1 MNMKKIKKVTT
12 IVEIYE
18 VPAETVIAYG
28 SMPILPNDPIET
40 HLWHNFQAVQ
50 GENHE

>member
-1 MNMKKIKKVTT
+1 MNMKKIKKITT

-28 SMPILPNDPIET
+28 SMPILPDDPIET
-40 HLWHNFQAVQ
+40 YRWQDFQTVQ
-50 GENHE
+50 GEHHE